1 MAEEETR
8 VLSLHSLCL
17 EVVMVNKPVRTLLPG
32 WKTQDPYKWKAGQV
46 DRAEK
51 KLKKHEK
58 KLDPTL
64 PDLNMDEEDR
74 ESRNVVACK
83 S

>member
-1 MAEEETR
+1 
-8 VLSLHSLCL
+8 
-17 EVVMVNKPVRTLLPG
+17 MVNKPVRTLLPG

-58 KLDPTL
+58 KLDPHTARF
-64 PDLNMDEEDR
+64 EYG
-74 ESRNVVACK
+74 
-83 S
+83 